1 VQDKENKKLIHE
13 IKQKTTKKK
22 LVQDQEEKKEL
33 WERGRELG
41 G

>member
-1 VQDKENKKLIHE
+1 MRLRRKRRRRSWC
-13 IKQKTTKKK
+13 KTK
-22 LVQDQEEKKEL
+22 EEKKEL

>member
-1 VQDKENKKLIHE
+1 VQDKENKKLVHE
-13 IKQKTTKKK
+13 IKKKKTKKK
-22 LVQDQEEKKEL
+22 LVQDKEEKKEL